1 MKLLSLLL
9 TLLLTACA
17 RAEGSML
24 STQIPSEVSYE
35 SSDDQISE
43 QDQYLLPLVDPDS
56 LEPIF
61 NYVTALNLA
70 LTGDLSKLK
79 ASAAFGCGCL
89 DIAKRLESF
98 FPTASLIGAGYE
110 LSGIWLEKDE
120 PKMKIF
126 KVEINRSD
134 ITKVDKK
141 TGAKVLWSESKIT
154 NLFIVQQRG
163 FGWQLIDTK

>member
-1 MKLLSLLL
+1 VKLLSLLL

-24 STQIPSEVSYE
+24 STQTPSEVSYE
-35 SSDDQISE
+35 SSADQISE
-43 QDQYLLPLVDPDS
+43 QDKYLLPLVDPDS

-70 LTGDLSKLK
+70 LTGDLS
-79 ASAAFGCGCL
+79 
-89 DIAKRLESF
+89 
-98 FPTASLIGAGYE
+98 
-110 LSGIWLEKDE
+110 GIWLEKDK

-126 KVEINRSD
+126 RVEINRSD

-141 TGAKVLWSESKIT
+141 TGAKVLWSASKIT
-154 NLFIVQQRG
+154 NIFIVQQRG

>member
-1 MKLLSLLL
+1 
-9 TLLLTACA
+9 
-17 RAEGSML
+17 ML
-24 STQIPSEVSYE
+24 STQTPSEVSNE

-79 ASAAFGCGCL
+79 ASAAFGCG
-89 DIAKRLESF
+89 
-98 FPTASLIGAGYE
+98 
-110 LSGIWLEKDE
+110 
-120 PKMKIF
+120 
-126 KVEINRSD
+126 SD
-134 ITKVDKK
+134 ITKIDKK
-141 TGAKVLWSESKIT
+141 TGAKVLWSASKIT
-154 NLFIVQQRG
+154 NQFIVQQRG

>member
-1 MKLLSLLL
+1 
-9 TLLLTACA
+9 
-17 RAEGSML
+17 ML
-24 STQIPSEVSYE
+24 STQTPSEVSYE

-70 LTGDLSKLK
+70 LTGDLSNLK

-98 FPTASLIGAGYE
+98 FPTASLIGAGFGAGFVTGF
-110 LSGIWLEKDE
+110 LTMGLGAGLLLTLVGGFCNPFWA
-120 PKMKIF
+120 
-126 KVEINRSD
+126 V
-134 ITKVDKK
+134 IT
-141 TGAKVLWSESKIT
+141 S
-154 NLFIVQQRG
+154 
-163 FGWQLIDTK
+163 